1 MEGFLKAK
9 ATDFLSLTETKV
21 EKKHYIKIGKEIFS
35 LPSEHNFHRKTVK
48 LFDERIKMLESNKI
62 DWGIAELLAYASLL
76 KEDFNIRISGQDVER
91 EGHFHI
97 AMP

>member
-1 MEGFLKAK
+1 M
-9 ATDFLSLTETKV
+9 TETKV
-21 EKKHYIKIGKEIFS
+21 EKSHILQIGKEIFS

-91 EGHFHI
+91 GNIFTSPRHSENC
-97 AMP
+97 